1 MPIYLKYLITAA
13 IVVAVS
19 EFAKRSD
26 KLGALIASLP
36 MVTTIAMIWMF
47 VELKGQTQVDK
58 IANHS
63 WYTFWYVLPTLPMF
77 LVIPVMMRKGY
88 HFGLVLATYCVG
100 TMFLFVLLHLIMRRF
115 GDGLM

>member
-1 MPIYLKYLITAA
+1 MPIFLKYLITAA

-36 MVTTIAMIWMF
+36 LVTTLAMIWMF
-47 VELKGQTQVDK
+47 VELSGQQQTDK
-58 IANHS
+58 IGNHA

-77 LVIPVMMRKGY
+77 LVIPWLLRKDV
-88 HFGLVLATYCVG
+88 HFGWVMAAYCVG
-100 TMFLFVLLHLIMRRF
+100 TFILFVLLHLIMRRF
-115 GDGLM
+115 GTPLM